1 MAYTNLDYLRMI
13 TEGDTESV
21 VELIGLFLD
30 QVPEFIENMNKFL
43 AEGRY
48 EELGKE
54 AHKAKSSVMIMGM
67 DDLGHDMKSL
77 QLDTIAKTGV
87 ETYGER
93 VSKFE
98 MQCLAAVEELNIEL
112 EKMK

>member
-21 VELIGLFLD
+21 RELIILFLE

-93 VSKFE
+93 VSKFV
-98 MQCLAAVEELNIEL
+98 MQCNAAVEELNIEL